1 MIRPIV
7 SCRLAPRPF
16 EKVGCNV
23 SIESLNEDLA
33 ALERDV
39 RALVKDAGTTP
50 DGIAAK
56 VRTVEEEVV
65 AAEFIA
71 TEEAVENVSG
81 LLAALSEI
89 GAIQNE
95 QFRTFFTD
103 HRATLKALL
112 QARSPID
119 VARLGF
125 EHWNRRATHIADG
138 LTRTAGVLAQESRHA
153 RTSIVEMWK
162 PFIELVRG
170 DWARR

>member
-1 MIRPIV
+1 M
-7 SCRLAPRPF
+7 
-16 EKVGCNV
+16 
-23 SIESLNEDLA
+23 SIESLNADLA

-39 RALVKDAGTTP
+39 RALAKDTTSPP
-50 DGIAAK
+50 DGIAATA
-56 VRTVEEEVV
+56 RTVEEEIV

-71 TEEAVENVSG
+71 AEETIENVSG

-89 GAIQNE
+89 GAIQSE
-95 QFRTFFTD
+95 QIRIFFTD
-103 HRATLKALL
+103 HRDTLKALA
-112 QARSPID
+112 QSRSPID

-138 LTRTAGVLAQESRHA
+138 LTRTVGVLAKEGRHA
-153 RTSIVEMWK
+153 TTSVAEMWK

>member
-7 SCRLAPRPF
+7 SCRLAPRPL
-16 EKVGCNV
+16 ENPGCNV

-39 RALVKDAGTTP
+39 RALVKDAEAPEGV
-50 DGIAAK
+50 AAK

-71 TEEAVENVSG
+71 TEGTVENVSG

-103 HRATLKALL
+103 HRATLRALL

-138 LTRTAGVLAQESRHA
+138 LTRTVGVLAQQNRHA
-153 RTSIVEMWK
+153 TTSIVEMWK
-162 PFIELVRG
+162 PFIDLVRG